1 LENLKEMNPNLVIC
15 ICTYQRAHLLS
26 LLLDDLHLQTCQPA
40 AWIIVDGD
48 PSSGETRRMLAGRT
62 WRQPCHYLPSNH
74 ANLAYQRYLGWRAA
88 SKLGA
93 GALLYLD
100 DDLRVRNPAALASL
114 VTALQD
120 DDGVA
125 GVGTDTSRNIPGKL
139 TSQPVLLINDA
150 APGLFQGL
158 VRRLGSGRAVPPGGL
173 TPAGQRRFPMVSAN
187 GFSGVQWLQGRV
199 MLYRM
204 SAVSHDCF
212 SEDLF
217 ALDHIRCDLGED
229 TFLSRQIGAR
239 GRLLLGFG
247 LGFEHPN
254 ADLPSCYPIE
264 ARRFGYARAYSRRFL
279 NDHYRVSA
287 PPRLGDR
294 LGLFQSYLGNTL
306 INLWRAAAGGQ
317 AYQRAYAL
325 GYAQGALRGIFQ
337 KPTARRLT
345 PQINWWADAEA
356 ALGGLDEVSP

>member
-1 LENLKEMNPNLVIC
+1 MNPNWVIC
-15 ICTYQRAHLLS
+15 ICTYRRAHLLT
-26 LLLDDLHLQTCQPA
+26 LLLDDLGLQTIQPD

-48 PSSGETRRMLAGRT
+48 PSGGETRRMLAGRT

-74 ANLAYQRYLGWRAA
+74 ANLAYQRYLAWRAA
-88 SKLGA
+88 SGMGA

-100 DDLRVRNPAALASL
+100 DDLRVHSPAALAGL
-114 VTALQD
+114 LKPLQD
-120 DDGVA
+120 YDDVA
-125 GVGTDTSRNIPGKL
+125 GVGADTSRNTPGKL
-139 TSQPVLLINDA
+139 TSQPVLLMNRA
-150 APGLFQGL
+150 TPRLFQCVVG
-158 VRRLGSGRAVPPGGL
+158 RLGSGRAVSPGGL
-173 TPAGQRRFPMVSAN
+173 TPSGQRRFPAVSA
-187 GFSGVQWLQGRV
+187 SGCSEVQWLQGRV

-204 SAVSHDCF
+204 SAFTQDCF

-229 TFLSRQIGAR
+229 TFLSRQVGSH

-254 ADLPSCYPIE
+254 ADLPACYPIE
-264 ARRFGYARAYSRRFL
+264 ARRFGYASAYSRRFL

-287 PPRLGDR
+287 PPLLADR
-294 LGLFQSYLGNTL
+294 LALLKSYMGNTF

-345 PQINWWADAEA
+345 PRINWWADAEA
-356 ALGGLDEVSP
+356 ALSKLEKLNP